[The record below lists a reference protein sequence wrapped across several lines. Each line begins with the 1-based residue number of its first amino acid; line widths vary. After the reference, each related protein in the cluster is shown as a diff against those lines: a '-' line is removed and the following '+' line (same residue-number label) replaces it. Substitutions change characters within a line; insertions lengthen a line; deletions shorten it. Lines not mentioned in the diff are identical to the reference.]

1 MDSKQ
6 IGESITILHHQGDVL
21 HEAEAKEDPVTLAV
35 RHHLRQLVIR
45 EQLHRV
51 RLDVVRALLRQA
63 GQIVQSSLQRD
74 VALQEQRKVVD
85 IKPLP

>member
-1 MDSKQ
+1 M
-6 IGESITILHHQGDVL
+6 
-21 HEAEAKEDPVTLAV
+21 TLTV

-74 VALQEQRKVVD
+74 VALQEQRKVVNL
-85 IKPLP
+85 KSSYFLG

>member
-1 MDSKQ
+1 M
-6 IGESITILHHQGDVL
+6 
-21 HEAEAKEDPVTLAV
+21 TLAV